1 MISFAWGA
9 TRLDRRISMRREL
22 LLSALVAAMFAFATF
37 SAQAMPAPSLG
48 GIGKDNPMITP
59 VAGHCGRGYHRGP
72 HGHCRRN
79 K

>member
-1 MISFAWGA
+1 
-9 TRLDRRISMRREL
+9 MRKEL
-22 LLSALVAAMFAFATF
+22 LLSALVGALFAFASF
-37 SAQAMPAPSLG
+37 SAQAMPAPSLAG
-48 GIGKDNPMITP
+48 VSKDDQMIIK